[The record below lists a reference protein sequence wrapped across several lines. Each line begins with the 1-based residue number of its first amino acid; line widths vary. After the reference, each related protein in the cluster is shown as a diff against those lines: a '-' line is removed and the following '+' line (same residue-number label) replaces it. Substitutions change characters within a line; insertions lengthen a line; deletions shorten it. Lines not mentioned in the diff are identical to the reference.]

1 MRTEHHLKVRLLK
14 KKIKIYIQTTILP
27 YILSLFVRFIY
38 LTSKKVFHYRAT
50 APSEPFIL
58 AMWHGELL
66 MQPLNYRNFA
76 PNKDIKVIVS
86 QHRDGETIRKTV
98 EFLGVGSISGSS
110 TRGGAKALIGAIKTL
125 KNNIN
130 VAITPDGPKGP
141 IYSIANGIVAIAQK
155 ADVKIIVCRIKAT
168 KYWQFNSWDRFIVP
182 KPFGRIDFYMS
193 QPFDVANMQIED
205 AKAKIK
211 QKFDEVLI

>member
-1 MRTEHHLKVRLLK
+1 
-14 KKIKIYIQTTILP
+14 
-27 YILSLFVRFIY
+27 
-38 LTSKKVFHYRAT
+38 
-50 APSEPFIL
+50 
-58 AMWHGELL
+58 
-66 MQPLNYRNFA
+66 MQPLNYQNFA

-98 EFLGVGSISGSS
+98 EFLGIGSISGSS